1 LAEAREAA
9 GCVVCDTDR
18 AADIVNRIRDHIKKA
33 PPRKEQ
39 LNLNEAIN
47 EVVVLGRSAI
57 IKNGVSIQTRLSEG
71 LLPVHGDRVQLQ
83 QVVLNL
89 LMNAIEAMGSVGGPR
104 ELVISTEQGQT
115 NGAVTVR
122 DTGPGI
128 DLERRERLFEPFY
141 TTKSNGVGIGLS
153 ICRSIIDAHGGSLW
167 IEANEPRGSAFQF
180 TVPSAAGEQGSPSLS
195 LRQTQEPHEDSGPDA
210 AY

>member
-1 LAEAREAA
+1 
-9 GCVVCDTDR
+9 
-18 AADIVNRIRDHIKKA
+18 
-33 PPRKEQ
+33 
-39 LNLNEAIN
+39 
-47 EVVVLGRSAI
+47 
-57 IKNGVSIQTRLSEG
+57 
-71 LLPVHGDRVQLQ
+71 
-83 QVVLNL
+83 
-89 LMNAIEAMGSVGGPR
+89 
-104 ELVISTEQGQT
+104 VISTEQGQT